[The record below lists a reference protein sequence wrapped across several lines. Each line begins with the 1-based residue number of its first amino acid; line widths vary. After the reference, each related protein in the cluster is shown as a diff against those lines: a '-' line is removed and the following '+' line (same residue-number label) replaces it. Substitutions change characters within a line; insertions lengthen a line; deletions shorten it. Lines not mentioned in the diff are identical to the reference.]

1 MNRRSWMGWSAGVAV
16 VAGGAGWLARQRTSE
31 RHHPNA
37 APTIA
42 GATAPA
48 PTTAA
53 SDSGSGDLWSLQ
65 FDRPEGGTL
74 ALASLRGR
82 PLLVN
87 FWATWCPPCVKE
99 MPLLDAFARAQ
110 AARGAAGW
118 QVIGLAVDG
127 PTPVR
132 EFLKKT
138 PVGFPI
144 GLAGFGGT
152 ELARQL
158 GNTTGGLPYTVV
170 LGADGQVLHRKL
182 GETNVQELQSWA
194 DAVQRGTT
202 G

>member
-1 MNRRSWMGWSAGVAV
+1 MNRRSWIGLSAGVAV
-16 VAGGAGWLARQRTSE
+16 LAGGAGWLVRQRSTE
-31 RHHPNA
+31 
-37 APTIA
+37 PT
-42 GATAPA
+42 ATA
-48 PTTAA
+48 AA
-53 SDSGSGDLWSLQ
+53 SASSAPPGGDPTDPWTLQ

-74 ALASLRGR
+74 AMASLRGR
-82 PLLVN
+82 PLLIN

-99 MPLLDAFARAQ
+99 MPLLDTFAQAQ

-132 EFLKKT
+132 EFLQKT

-158 GNTTGGLPYTVV
+158 GNATGGLPFTVV

-182 GETNVQELQSWA
+182 GETNLKELEEWA
-194 DAVQRGTT
+194 ASTGTRTT

>member
-1 MNRRSWMGWSAGVAV
+1 MNRRSWIGLSAGVAV
-16 VAGGAGWLARQRTSE
+16 VAGGSGWWARQRAAT
-31 RHHPNA
+31 PALQTA
-37 APTIA
+37 APA
-42 GATAPA
+42 
-48 PTTAA
+48 AA
-53 SDSGSGDLWSLQ
+53 SASGSGAQAPWSLR

-74 ALASLRGR
+74 ALADLRGR
-82 PLLVN
+82 PLLIN

-99 MPLLDAFARAQ
+99 MPLLDTFARAQ
-110 AARGAAGW
+110 AARGQAGW

-132 EFLKKT
+132 EFLVKT

-152 ELARQL
+152 ELARQM

-182 GETNVQELQSWA
+182 GETNLEELQEWVGTA
-194 DAVQRGTT
+194 GAGTT

>member
-1 MNRRSWMGWSAGVAV
+1 MNRRSWIGLSTGVAV
-16 VAGGAGWLARQRTSE
+16 LAGGAGWLARQRTAE
-31 RHHPNA
+31 
-37 APTIA
+37 PT
-42 GATAPA
+42 ATASASSA
-48 PTTAA
+48 P
-53 SDSGSGDLWSLQ
+53 SGADPTDPWTLQ

-74 ALASLRGR
+74 AMASLRGR
-82 PLLVN
+82 PLLIN

-99 MPLLDAFARAQ
+99 MPLLDTFARAQ

-132 EFLKKT
+132 EFLQKT

-158 GNTTGGLPYTVV
+158 GNTTGGLPFTVV

-182 GETNVQELQSWA
+182 GETNLKELEEWA
-194 DAVQRGTT
+194 AGTGTHTT

>member
-1 MNRRSWMGWSAGVAV
+1 MNRRSWIGLSAGVAV
-16 VAGGAGWLARQRTSE
+16 LAGGAGWLARQRTAE
-31 RHHPNA
+31 P
-37 APTIA
+37 IA
-42 GATAPA
+42 
-48 PTTAA
+48 AA
-53 SDSGSGDLWSLQ
+53 SAPSAPVGDGPADPWTLQ
-65 FDRPEGGTL
+65 FERPEGGAL
-74 ALASLRGR
+74 AMASLRGR
-82 PLLVN
+82 PLLIN

-99 MPLLDAFARAQ
+99 MPLLDTFAQAQ

-132 EFLKKT
+132 EFLQKT

-158 GNTTGGLPYTVV
+158 GNTTGGLPFTVV

-182 GETNVQELQSWA
+182 GETNLKELEEWA
-194 DAVQRGTT
+194 ASTGARTT

>member
-1 MNRRSWMGWSAGVAV
+1 MNRRSWIGLSAAVAV
-16 VAGGAGWLARQRTSE
+16 VAGGAGWWARR
-31 RHHPNA
+31 RA
-37 APTIA
+37 ATPPGP
-42 GATAPA
+42 GAEDP
-48 PTTAA
+48 
-53 SDSGSGDLWSLQ
+53 WSLR

-82 PLLVN
+82 PLLIN

-99 MPLLDAFARAQ
+99 MPLLDSFARAQ

-132 EFLKKT
+132 EFLQKT

-152 ELARQL
+152 ELARQM
-158 GNTTGGLPYTVV
+158 GNATGGLPYTVV
-170 LGADGQVLHRKL
+170 LGADGTVLHRKL
-182 GETNVQELQSWA
+182 GETNLQELQEWS
-194 DAVQRGTT
+194 RST
-202 G
+202 GSAATG

>member
-1 MNRRSWMGWSAGVAV
+1 MNRRSWMGLSAGVAV
-16 VAGGAGWLARQRTSE
+16 VAGGAGWLARQRNTPPPV
-31 RHHPNA
+31 HQAAAA
-37 APTIA
+37 APVA
-42 GATAPA
+42 SGGAE
-48 PTTAA
+48 
-53 SDSGSGDLWSLQ
+53 DLWSLR

-82 PLLVN
+82 PLLIN

-99 MPLLDAFARAQ
+99 MPLLDTFARAQ

-118 QVIGLAVDG
+118 QVIGLAVDS

-132 EFLKKT
+132 EFLVKT

-152 ELARQL
+152 ELARQM
-158 GNTTGGLPYTVV
+158 GNATGGLPYTVV
-170 LGADGQVLHRKL
+170 LGTDGQVRHRKL
-182 GETNVQELQSWA
+182 GETNLRELQEWA
-194 DAVQRGTT
+194 SMADTGTT

>member
-1 MNRRSWMGWSAGVAV
+1 MNRRSWMGLSAGVAV
-16 VAGGAGWLARQRTSE
+16 AAGGAGWLARQGVATPD
-31 RHHPNA
+31 HPQ
-37 APTIA
+37 
-42 GATAPA
+42 
-48 PTTAA
+48 TTAA
-53 SDSGSGDLWSLQ
+53 PPPASGSGAEDLWSLR

-82 PLLVN
+82 PLLIN

-99 MPLLDAFARAQ
+99 MPLLDTFSRAQ
-110 AARGAAGW
+110 AARGEAGW

-132 EFLKKT
+132 EFLVKT
-138 PVGFPI
+138 PVGFPV

-152 ELARQL
+152 ELARQM

-170 LGADGQVLHRKL
+170 IGVDGRVLHRKL
-182 GETNVQELQSWA
+182 GETNLKELQEWV
-194 DAVQRGTT
+194 DAAGAGTT

>member
-1 MNRRSWMGWSAGVAV
+1 MNRRSWIGLSAGVAV
-16 VAGGAGWLARQRTSE
+16 LAGGAGWLARQRTAE
-31 RHHPNA
+31 PIA
-37 APTIA
+37 AASAPS
-42 GATAPA
+42 APA
-48 PTTAA
+48 
-53 SDSGSGDLWSLQ
+53 GDGPVDPWTLQ
-65 FDRPEGGTL
+65 FERPEGGAL
-74 ALASLRGR
+74 AMASLRGR
-82 PLLVN
+82 PLLIN

-99 MPLLDAFARAQ
+99 MPLLDTFAQAQ

-132 EFLKKT
+132 EFLQKT

-158 GNTTGGLPYTVV
+158 GNTTGGLPFTVV

-182 GETNVQELQSWA
+182 GETNLKELEEWA
-194 DAVQRGTT
+194 ASTGARTT

>member
-1 MNRRSWMGWSAGVAV
+1 MNRRSWIGLSAGVAV
-16 VAGGAGWLARQRTSE
+16 VAGGAGWFARQRTE
-31 RHHPNA
+31 APNA
-37 APTIA
+37 SRSA
-42 GATAPA
+42 
-48 PTTAA
+48 TAA
-53 SDSGSGDLWSLQ
+53 SAAALAASGANGSDPWALR
-65 FDRPEGGTL
+65 FERPEGGEL

-82 PLLVN
+82 PLLIN

-99 MPLLDAFARAQ
+99 MPMLDEFARAQ

-138 PVGFPI
+138 PVSFPI

-152 ELARQL
+152 ELARQM
-158 GNTTGGLPYTVV
+158 GNSTGGLPYTVV
-170 LGADGQVLHRKL
+170 LAPDGRILYRKL
-182 GETNVQELQSWA
+182 GETNLKELQDWTA
-194 DAVQRGTT
+194 TAHPGTT

>member
-1 MNRRSWMGWSAGVAV
+1 MNRRSWIGWSAGVAV
-16 VAGGAGWLARQRTSE
+16 VAGGAGWWARQGTATSE
-31 RHHPNA
+31 HPQ
-37 APTIA
+37 
-42 GATAPA
+42 
-48 PTTAA
+48 TTAA
-53 SDSGSGDLWSLQ
+53 PPAASGSGADDPWSLR

-82 PLLVN
+82 PLLIN

-99 MPLLDAFARAQ
+99 MPLLDTFARAQ

-132 EFLKKT
+132 EFLVKT

-152 ELARQL
+152 ELARQM
-158 GNTTGGLPYTVV
+158 GNATGGLPYTVV
-170 LGADGQVLHRKL
+170 LGANGQVLHRKL
-182 GETNVQELQSWA
+182 GETNLRELQEWA
-194 DAVQRGTT
+194 GTAGTGTT

>member
-1 MNRRSWMGWSAGVAV
+1 MNRRSWIGLSAGVAV
-16 VAGGAGWLARQRTSE
+16 LAGGAGWLARQRTAE
-31 RHHPNA
+31 PIA
-37 APTIA
+37 AASAPS
-42 GATAPA
+42 APA
-48 PTTAA
+48 
-53 SDSGSGDLWSLQ
+53 GDGPADPWTLQ
-65 FDRPEGGTL
+65 FERPEGGAL
-74 ALASLRGR
+74 AMASLRGR
-82 PLLVN
+82 PLLIN

-99 MPLLDAFARAQ
+99 MPLLDTFAQAQ
-110 AARGAAGW
+110 AARGATGW

-132 EFLKKT
+132 EFLQKT

-158 GNTTGGLPYTVV
+158 GNTTGGLPFTVV

-182 GETNVQELQSWA
+182 GETNLKELEDWA
-194 DAVQRGTT
+194 TNAGLRTT

>member
-1 MNRRSWMGWSAGVAV
+1 MNRRSWIGLSAGVAV
-16 VAGGAGWLARQRTSE
+16 VAGGAGWLARQRTAVPVSQT
-31 RHHPNA
+31 A
-37 APTIA
+37 AP
-42 GATAPA
+42 ATAPA
-48 PTTAA
+48 A
-53 SDSGSGDLWSLQ
+53 SGSGAEDPWSLR

-82 PLLVN
+82 PLLIN

-99 MPLLDAFARAQ
+99 MPLLDTFARAQ
-110 AARGAAGW
+110 AARGDAGW

-152 ELARQL
+152 ELARQM
-158 GNTTGGLPYTVV
+158 GNATGGLPYTVV
-170 LGADGQVLHRKL
+170 LGADGQIRHRKL
-182 GETNVQELQSWA
+182 GETNLQELQEWA
-194 DAVQRGTT
+194 NAARAGTT

>member
-1 MNRRSWMGWSAGVAV
+1 MNRRSWIGLSAGVAV
-16 VAGGAGWLARQRTSE
+16 LAGGAGWLARQRTAE
-31 RHHPNA
+31 PIAAAA
-37 APTIA
+37 APS
-42 GATAPA
+42 APA
-48 PTTAA
+48 
-53 SDSGSGDLWSLQ
+53 GDGPADPWTLQ
-65 FDRPEGGTL
+65 FDRPEGGVL
-74 ALASLRGR
+74 AMASLRGR
-82 PLLVN
+82 PLLIN

-99 MPLLDAFARAQ
+99 MPLLDTFARAQ

-132 EFLKKT
+132 TFLQKT

-158 GNTTGGLPYTVV
+158 GNTTGGLPFTVV

-182 GETNVQELQSWA
+182 GETNLKELETWA
-194 DAVQRGTT
+194 TGSGQRTT
-202 G
+202 E

>member
-1 MNRRSWMGWSAGVAV
+1 MNRRNWIGLSAGVAV
-16 VAGGAGWLARQRTSE
+16 VAGGAGWWARQRSAT
-31 RHHPNA
+31 PALPQGA
-37 APTIA
+37 AATP
-42 GATAPA
+42 ATAGSD
-48 PTTAA
+48 AA
-53 SDSGSGDLWSLQ
+53 DPWSLR
-65 FDRPEGGTL
+65 FDRPEGGML

-82 PLLVN
+82 PLLIN

-99 MPLLDAFARAQ
+99 MPLLDTFARAQ
-110 AARGAAGW
+110 ATRGVAGW

-132 EFLKKT
+132 EFLLKT

-152 ELARQL
+152 ELARQM

-182 GETNVQELQSWA
+182 GETNLKELQDWA
-194 DAVQRGTT
+194 AGAGTGTT

>member
-1 MNRRSWMGWSAGVAV
+1 MNRRSWIGLSAGVAV
-16 VAGGAGWLARQRTSE
+16 LAGGAGWLARQRTAEPIAAASA
-31 RHHPNA
+31 PSAPAGDGPA
-37 APTIA
+37 APWT
-42 GATAPA
+42 
-48 PTTAA
+48 
-53 SDSGSGDLWSLQ
+53 LQ
-65 FDRPEGGTL
+65 FERPEGGAL
-74 ALASLRGR
+74 AMASLRGR
-82 PLLVN
+82 PLLIN

-99 MPLLDAFARAQ
+99 MPLLDTFARAQ

-132 EFLKKT
+132 EFLQKT

-158 GNTTGGLPYTVV
+158 GNTTGGLPFTVV

-182 GETNVQELQSWA
+182 GETNLKELEEWA
-194 DAVQRGTT
+194 TSTGVRTT

>member
-1 MNRRSWMGWSAGVAV
+1 MNRRSWIGLSAGVAV
-16 VAGGAGWLARQRTSE
+16 LAGGAGWLARQRTAE
-31 RHHPNA
+31 PIA
-37 APTIA
+37 AASAPS
-42 GATAPA
+42 APA
-48 PTTAA
+48 GDGTA
-53 SDSGSGDLWSLQ
+53 DPWTLQ
-65 FDRPEGGTL
+65 FERPEGGAL
-74 ALASLRGR
+74 AMASLRGR
-82 PLLVN
+82 PLLIN

-99 MPLLDAFARAQ
+99 MPLLDTFAQAQ

-132 EFLKKT
+132 EFLQKT

-158 GNTTGGLPYTVV
+158 GNTTGGLPFTVV

-182 GETNVQELQSWA
+182 GETNMKELEEWA
-194 DAVQRGTT
+194 ASAGLRTT

>member
-1 MNRRSWMGWSAGVAV
+1 MNRRSWIGLSAGVAV
-16 VAGGAGWLARQRTSE
+16 LAGGAGWLARQRTAE
-31 RHHPNA
+31 PIA
-37 APTIA
+37 AASAPS
-42 GATAPA
+42 APA
-48 PTTAA
+48 
-53 SDSGSGDLWSLQ
+53 GDGPADPWTLQ
-65 FDRPEGGTL
+65 FERPEGGAL
-74 ALASLRGR
+74 AMASLRGR
-82 PLLVN
+82 PLLIN

-99 MPLLDAFARAQ
+99 MPLLDTFARAQ

-132 EFLKKT
+132 EFLQKT

-158 GNTTGGLPYTVV
+158 GNTTGGLPFTVV

-182 GETNVQELQSWA
+182 GETNLKELEEWA
-194 DAVQRGTT
+194 ASTGARTT

>member
-1 MNRRSWMGWSAGVAV
+1 MNRRSWIGLSAGVAV
-16 VAGGAGWLARQRTSE
+16 VAGGAGWWTRQRS
-31 RHHPNA
+31 
-37 APTIA
+37 
-42 GATAPA
+42 ATA
-48 PTTAA
+48 
-53 SDSGSGDLWSLQ
+53 GSGADDPWSLH

-82 PLLVN
+82 PLLIN

-99 MPLLDAFARAQ
+99 MPLLDTFARAQ
-110 AARGAAGW
+110 AARGATGW

-132 EFLKKT
+132 EFLVKT

-152 ELARQL
+152 ELARQM

-182 GETNVQELQSWA
+182 GETNLKELQEWVGTA
-194 DAVQRGTT
+194 GTATT